1 VEFDLTGDAM
11 RIFNTE
17 TQKESILQLL
27 DRRSKFQSQS
37 LAELTAQ
44 VAGII
49 TEVKNRGDL
58 ALCDYTARF
67 DKVTLTPETIKVSEA
82 EIAQAVKSVSSE
94 YFTAI
99 RQAKENITAFHQ
111 KQLPKD
117 WVDIKADGVILGQ
130 RFQPVASAGLYV
142 PGGTSGST
150 PLVSSVLMNSLPAR
164 VAGVERLVIC
174 TPPNASGGV
183 NPYLL
188 ATAVECGISEIYK
201 LGSAWA
207 IAALAYGTRSVPA
220 VDVIVGPGNQYVT
233 EAKRQVFGYV
243 GLDMLAGP
251 SEILIIADANNDPV
265 LVAADLLS
273 QVEHG
278 PAGEAGAFLLT
289 SSDRLAGEVAAEV
302 ERQLAKLSRQ
312 KIAAACL
319 EKSGGI
325 IITNGLDEAFEL
337 ANFTA
342 PEHLELLVQEPWNCL
357 GKLKNA
363 GAIFIG
369 PYSTEPIGDYVAGPN
384 HVLPTNGTARFSS
397 GLNVDHFIKKSNIIA
412 YNKSGIDHYGPVA
425 VTIAGVEGL
434 DAHANAVKLRLE

>member
-1 VEFDLTGDAM
+1 M

-17 TQKESILQLL
+17 IQKEIIVSLL
-27 DRRSKFQSQS
+27 DRRSKFQSRS
-37 LAELTAQ
+37 VAELTAQ

-49 TEVKNRGDL
+49 TEVRERGDQ
-58 ALCDYTARF
+58 ALCDFTARF
-67 DKVTLTPETIKVSEA
+67 DKVALTPETLRVGED
-82 EIAQAVKSVSSE
+82 EIAQAVKLVSAG
-94 YFTAI
+94 YLKAI
-99 RQAKENITAFHQ
+99 RQAKDNIIDFHK

-117 WVDIKADGVILGQ
+117 WMDIKEDGIILGQ

-142 PGGTSGST
+142 PGGTAGST
-150 PLVSSVLMNSLPAR
+150 PLVSSVLMNALPAR
-164 VAGVERLVIC
+164 VAGVKRLVVC
-174 TPPNASGGV
+174 TPPNPSGGV

-188 ATAVECGISEIYK
+188 AAAFECGITEIYK

-251 SEILIIADANNDPV
+251 SEILIIADAENDPV
-265 LVAADLLS
+265 WIAADLLS
-273 QVEHG
+273 QAEHG
-278 PAGEAGAFLLT
+278 PAGEAGSFLITT
-289 SSDRLAGEVAAEV
+289 SARLAEEVAREV
-302 ERQLAKLSRQ
+302 ERQLAKLSRRE
-312 KIAAACL
+312 IAATCL
-319 EKSGGI
+319 DKSGGI
-325 IITNGLDEAFEL
+325 IVAANLDEAIEL

-342 PEHLELLVQEPWNCL
+342 PEHLELMVREPWNL
-357 GKLKNA
+357 LSKLKNA

-369 PYSTEPIGDYVAGPN
+369 PYSSEPIGDYVAGPN

-412 YNKSGIDHYGPVA
+412 YNKPGMGRFGPAA
-425 VTIAGVEGL
+425 VTIAEVEGL
-434 DAHANAVKLRLE
+434 DAHANAVKFRLD

>member
-1 VEFDLTGDAM
+1 M

-17 TQKESILQLL
+17 THKELIFQML
-27 DRRSKFQSQS
+27 DRRSKSQNQS

-49 TEVKNRGDL
+49 TEVKERGDL
-58 ALCDYTARF
+58 ALCDFTARF
-67 DKVTLTPETIKVSEA
+67 DKVTITPETIKVSEA
-82 EIAQAVKSVSSE
+82 EITRAVQWVSTG
-94 YFTAI
+94 FLTAI
-99 RQAKENITAFHQ
+99 RQAKENIIAFHQ

-117 WVDIKADGVILGQ
+117 WLDIKEDGIILGQ

-142 PGGTSGST
+142 PGGTAGST
-150 PLVSSVLMNSLPAR
+150 PLVSSVLMNALPAK
-164 VAGVERLVIC
+164 VAGVKRLVVC

-188 ATAVECGISEIYK
+188 AAAVECGISEIYK

-207 IAALAYGTRSVPA
+207 IAALAYGTATIPA

-251 SEILIIADANNDPV
+251 SEILIIADADNDPV

-273 QVEHG
+273 QAEHG

-289 SSDRLAGEVAAEV
+289 TSTRLAGEVAAEV

-312 KIAAACL
+312 KIATACL

-325 IITNGLDEAFEL
+325 IITASLDEAFEL
-337 ANFTA
+337 ANFAA
-342 PEHLELLVQEPWNCL
+342 PEHLELLVHEPWSYL
-357 GKLKNA
+357 GRLKNA

-369 PYSTEPIGDYVAGPN
+369 PYSTESIGDYVAGPN

-412 YNKSGIDHYGPVA
+412 YNKSGLNHFGPAA
-425 VTIAGVEGL
+425 VTIAEVEGL
-434 DAHANAVKLRLE
+434 DAHANAVKFRLE